1 MKHLILAFMFL
12 ILTSAATAQTETDW
26 HTLVTESDSVVTAV
40 EGAKEIDVS
49 MAKTLL
55 DRGVKFVD
63 VRSTRKWKKGHIPG
77 ASSLRY
83 PNNNEATLMEIVDKN
98 EDVVFYCNCGEYPGC
113 NLSPIASAKAVT
125 WGYQNVYYLTD
136 VDAWSAAG
144 YPLEKAE

>member
-1 MKHLILAFMFL
+1 MFL
-12 ILTSAATAQTETDW
+12 IFMSAATAQTETDW
-26 HTLVTESDSVVTAV
+26 RTLVTESNSVVTAV

-77 ASSLRY
+77 ASSLPY
-83 PNNNEATLMEIVDKN
+83 PYETTLMKIVDKN

-113 NLSPIASAKAVT
+113 NLSPNSSAMAVT